1 MALEKVWREQQ
12 KERNWINGEVVETL
26 LYGAYRQKVWPNE
39 DQPGGS
45 IQTIP
50 YSATPVHN
58 FYFTK
63 GTGQIAFPFR
73 KCSGH
78 LAFAGV

>member
-12 KERNWINGEVVETL
+12 KERNWINGQVVETL

-45 IQTIP
+45 IQKRSL
-50 YSATPVHN
+50 YSTH
-58 FYFTK
+58 TH
-63 GTGQIAFPFR
+63 THHT
-73 KCSGH
+73 SS
-78 LAFAGV
+78 